1 MENGPNGSV
10 IEIKCN
16 CIGKAMDLETKAG
29 KSRGLLHGIPI
40 LIKDNIDTGIK
51 CKQQLVHW
59 H

>member
-1 MENGPNGSV
+1 MHYY
-10 IEIKCN
+10 I
-16 CIGKAMDLETKAG
+16 KAMDLETKAG
-29 KSRGLLHGIPI
+29 KSRGPLHGIPI